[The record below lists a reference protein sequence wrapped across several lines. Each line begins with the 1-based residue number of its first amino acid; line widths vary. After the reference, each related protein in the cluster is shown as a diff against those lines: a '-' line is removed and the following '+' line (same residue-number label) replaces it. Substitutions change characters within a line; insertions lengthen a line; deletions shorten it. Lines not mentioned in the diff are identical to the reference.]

1 MSPVEIAGWTAAL
14 VGTLL
19 GLPQAL
25 RLARTRNAE
34 GLSLVAWQL
43 VLGLNLAWMVH
54 GVTMMKWNLIVPNLL
69 GLLTTVPILVL
80 LSRELGRAL
89 PRVLLPGVVLA
100 AGMVAVDLGF
110 GTTAYGI
117 VAMWPALLANAG
129 QSLELVRSPRVTGVS
144 PVFLFGAV
152 LNQALWLAWGVLVA
166 DSGTV
171 ISAVAAV
178 VVTGFNLVWW
188 GLRMFGLR
196 SFGIPTRDEVLANVR
211 ARREESRERRASIGA
226 GE

>member
-1 MSPVEIAGWTAAL
+1 MTPVEIVGWAAAV

-19 GLPQAL
+19 GLPQVF
-25 RLARTRNAE
+25 RLARTRDAE

-54 GVTMMKWNLIVPNLL
+54 GVTLMKWNLIVPNLL

-89 PRVLLPGVVLA
+89 PRVLLPGLLLA
-100 AGMVAVDLGF
+100 VGMVAVDLGF

-129 QSLELVRSPRVTGVS
+129 QSLELIRSPRVTGVS
-144 PVFLFGAV
+144 PVYLSAAA

-166 DSGTV
+166 DAGTI
-171 ISAVAAV
+171 ISATSAL
-178 VVTGFNLVWW
+178 VVTAFNLAWW
-188 GLRMFGLR
+188 VARLSGLR
-196 SFGIPTRDEVLANVR
+196 SFGVPSRDELVAGVR
-211 ARREESRERRASIGA
+211 ARREEARRRASARA